1 MLKDEIKIEKKN
13 LEEEENI
20 IVVNS
25 VLWRWVQ

>member
-25 VLWRWVQ
+25 VL